1 MSAKQEFLDNIYKLA
16 GKVAEEAQQEDTKFD
31 QRVEAL
37 KALNPYYAAIVK
49 AKGKD
54 DESDAPG
61 ENFGKWRDRLSLVET
76 EPDGGAET
84 GVQAGGGARRG

>member
-1 MSAKQEFLDNIYKLA
+1 MTAKQDFLDNIYKLA
-16 GKVAEEAQQEDTKFD
+16 SQVAEEAQQEDTKFD

-76 EPDGGAET
+76 EPDGGSE
-84 GVQAGGGARRG
+84 GVQAGGGSRRG

>member
-1 MSAKQEFLDNIYKLA
+1 MSAKDDFLDNIYKLA

-54 DESDAPG
+54 DESDAQG
-61 ENFGKWRDRLSLVET
+61 NNFGDWRDRMKVVEGGA
-76 EPDGGAET
+76 DGGAET
-84 GVQAGGGARRG
+84 GVQAGGGVRRG

>member
-1 MSAKQEFLDNIYKLA
+1 MTAKSEFLDNIYKLA
-16 GKVAEEAQQEDTKFD
+16 SAVAEEAQQEGTKFD
-31 QRVEAL
+31 QKVEAL

-61 ENFGKWRDRLSLVET
+61 GNFGDWRNRLSVVEND
-76 EPDGGAET
+76 PDGGAE

>member
-1 MSAKQEFLDNIYKLA
+1 MSAKDDFLDNIYKLA

-54 DESDAPG
+54 DDSDAQG
-61 ENFGKWRDRLSLVET
+61 NNFGDWRDRMKVVEGGA
-76 EPDGGAET
+76 DGGTET

>member
-1 MSAKQEFLDNIYKLA
+1 MTAKQDFLDNIYKLA
-16 GKVAEEAQQEDTKFD
+16 GKVAEQAQQEDTKFD

-49 AKGKD
+49 SKGKD

-61 ENFGKWRDRLSLVET
+61 SNFGDWRDRMKVVEGGA
-76 EPDGGAET
+76 DGGAET
-84 GVQAGGGARRG
+84 GVQAGGGARGR